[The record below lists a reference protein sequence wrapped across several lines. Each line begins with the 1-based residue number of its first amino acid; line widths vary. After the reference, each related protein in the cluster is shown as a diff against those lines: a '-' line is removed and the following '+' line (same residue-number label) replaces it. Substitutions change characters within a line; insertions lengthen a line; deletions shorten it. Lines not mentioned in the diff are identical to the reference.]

1 MVRESARPLAWV
13 CGVRRAWRHEQP
25 IPYAIASISIPLA
38 SSAGSVRSSSHSG
51 TRIRTFSPRRV
62 RMLRVS
68 VAKRGIGEMTSSGT
82 PSDIATGPF
91 GAYL

>member
-1 MVRESARPLAWV
+1 M
-13 CGVRRAWRHEQP
+13 
-25 IPYAIASISIPLA
+25 PLA
-38 SSAGSVRSSSHSG
+38 SSAGSVRSSSHIG

-68 VAKRGIGEMTSSGT
+68 VAKRGIGLITSSGT
-82 PSDIATGPF
+82 PSDIATGPL